1 MKSCGKRVRVNGRTE
16 FRLRPDVVVRG
27 RDGSYKVVGSKESGG
42 FACTY
47 VVRRQSDNCLMV
59 LKMSTDVNRNT
70 PGAERIRREAWVMR
84 TCGENGADLVPR
96 VLDEGE
102 VERRPF
108 FVMEN
113 LNHLQWSEGGSGLP
127 DTEEKRKAFFILLID
142 SITAVHEA
150 GFVHCDIKP
159 GNILERPSDHHP
171 LLIDFGSAHPILKG
185 AQWCR
190 KATGD
195 WVDVTQKFYRTW
207 TPGYDAGDENFTI
220 QKDIFALGQVIR
232 DSFGKDVDLAWT
244 EIINRCISRRPEF
257 RYQTLG
263 DLREDINNVERRRR
277 EHYWQLRKDRIVEQ
291 REIER
296 SLAEMQPK
304 EIDPHQILRLRED
317 LSDDRQKV
325 FWLEFP
331 KGNEFRY
338 VIREPLTLDRNT
350 ILVISGKGILEADI
364 SGPDSSVVVLRDYA
378 TLHNVNATCPPDN
391 DLTYVIVGPGAY
403 LNFPNLKAEDYQ
415 RFFPGRRRILRDI
428 DATTSFRFSGP
439 PTFSGVEDETLEA
452 IEKSN
457 MPASYK
463 DVLADFFKGEAF
475 SVMPK

>member
-1 MKSCGKRVRVNGRTE
+1 M
-16 FRLRPDVVVRG
+16 
-27 RDGSYKVVGSKESGG
+27 
-42 FACTY
+42 
-47 VVRRQSDNCLMV
+47 VRRQSDNCLMV
-59 LKMSTDVNRNT
+59 LKMSTDVKRKT
-70 PGAERIRREAWVMR
+70 PGAYRIRREAWVMR
-84 TCGENGADLVPR
+84 MCGENGADLVPR

-102 VERRPF
+102 VEGRPF

-113 LNHLQWSEGGSGLP
+113 LNHLEWSESGAGLP
-127 DTEEKRKAFFILLID
+127 DTEERRKAFFILLIN
-142 SITAVHEA
+142 SIAAVHEA

-159 GNILERPSDHHP
+159 DNIMERPSDHRP
-171 LLIDFGSAHPILKG
+171 ILIDFGSAHPITEGLP
-185 AQWCR
+185 CR
-190 KATGD
+190 LETNGGCA
-195 WVDVTQKFYRTW
+195 DVTQKFHRTY
-207 TPGYDAGDENFTI
+207 TPGYDAGDRDITI

-232 DSFGKDVDLAWT
+232 DSFGEDVDLAWT
-244 EIINRCISRRPEF
+244 KIINRCISRLPDF
-257 RYQTLG
+257 RYPSLD

-304 EIDPHQILRLRED
+304 EIDSHRILRLRED

-325 FWLEFP
+325 FWFEFP
-331 KGNEFRY
+331 KEDEFRY
-338 VIREPLTLDRNT
+338 VIREPLPLDRNT

-364 SGPDSSVVVLRDYA
+364 SGPDSSVVVLRNFA

-403 LNFPNLKAEDYQ
+403 LNFPNLKAGDYQ

-428 DATTSFRFSGP
+428 DATTSFRFGGP
-439 PTFSGVEDETLEA
+439 PTFSGVEDETLDA
-452 IEKSN
+452 IDESN

-463 DVLADFFKGEAF
+463 KVLADFFKGESF
-475 SVMPK
+475 SVSPQKRLSGSA